1 MELVENIRDT
11 QNLMLPVLVFIDKIC
26 REHNL
31 RYSLAYG
38 TLIGAIR
45 HKGFI
50 PWDDDIDVCMPRPDY
65 EQMIRIVKETQE
77 IDLIAFE
84 LDNCTYPYAKLVNKQ
99 IIVKRE
105 IEGQDDQFLWMD
117 IFPMDGIPSSLKE
130 TESLYRKIHI
140 LIKSLLLSKTKL
152 GYGSSLVKKIGK
164 FIVIPLLRVYGS
176 RRIAYILRRI
186 ALSTNYEEAEYAGGV
201 VWGLYGIGERMVKAD
216 FEKEAY
222 KEFEGNI
229 FPVFSCWHE
238 YLSGLYNNYME
249 LPPED
254 KRQCHEMEVFRIKVN

>member
-1 MELVENIRDT
+1 MEKLDFRSIQLEE
-11 QNLMLPVLVFIDKIC
+11 LKLL
-26 REHNL
+26 
-31 RYSLAYG
+31 LAFKQFCEKYKLKYYLCGG
-38 TLIGAIR
+38 TLLGAIR
-45 HKGFI
+45 HQGFI

-176 RRIAYILRRI
+176 RRIACILRRI

-201 VWGLYGIGERMVKAD
+201 VWGLYGIGERMIKAD

-222 KEFEGNI
+222 KEFEGTI

-254 KRQCHEMEVFRIKVN
+254 KQQCHEMEVFRIKVN

>member
-1 MELVENIRDT
+1 MEKLDFRSIQLEE
-11 QNLMLPVLVFIDKIC
+11 LKLL
-26 REHNL
+26 
-31 RYSLAYG
+31 LAFKQFCEKHKLKYYLCGG
-38 TLIGAIR
+38 TLLGAVR
-45 HKGFI
+45 HQGFI

-65 EQMIRIVKETQE
+65 EQMIRLVKETQE

-164 FIVIPLLRVYGS
+164 FIVIPLLRAYGS
-176 RRIAYILRRI
+176 RRIACMLRRI

-201 VWGLYGIGERMVKAD
+201 VWGLYGIGERMIKAD

-222 KEFEGNI
+222 KEFEGTI

-254 KRQCHEMEVFRIKVN
+254 KQQCHEMEVFRIKVN

>member
-1 MELVENIRDT
+1 MEKLDFRSIQLEE
-11 QNLMLPVLVFIDKIC
+11 LKLL
-26 REHNL
+26 
-31 RYSLAYG
+31 LAFKQFCEKYKLKYYLCGG
-38 TLIGAIR
+38 TLLGAIR
-45 HKGFI
+45 HQGFI

-176 RRIAYILRRI
+176 RRIACILRRI

-201 VWGLYGIGERMVKAD
+201 VWGLYGIGERMIKAD

-254 KRQCHEMEVFRIKVN
+254 KQQCHEMEVFRIKVN

>member
-1 MELVENIRDT
+1 
-11 QNLMLPVLVFIDKIC
+11 
-26 REHNL
+26 
-31 RYSLAYG
+31 
-38 TLIGAIR
+38 
-45 HKGFI
+45 
-50 PWDDDIDVCMPRPDY
+50 
-65 EQMIRIVKETQE
+65 
-77 IDLIAFE
+77 
-84 LDNCTYPYAKLVNKQ
+84 
-99 IIVKRE
+99 
-105 IEGQDDQFLWMD
+105 
-117 IFPMDGIPSSLKE
+117 MDGIPSSLKE

-152 GYGSSLVKKIGK
+152 GYGSSLVKKFGK

-176 RRIAYILRRI
+176 RRIACILRRI

-201 VWGLYGIGERMVKAD
+201 VWGLYGIGERMIKAD

-254 KRQCHEMEVFRIKVN
+254 KQQCHEMEVFRIKVN